1 MERPGGEDKAMIGLS
16 ARRNVAAAVLA
27 VAACLVTGPLSA
39 QTGQPLSPAA
49 AAQFEIRLQQ
59 LEQEVRA
66 LTGMI
71 EELSFNVRRLEGQ
84 FERNQADLE
93 MRLQPGTGGSSNENL
108 AADAA
113 LPAPTARAVIPE
125 PSAAPPQIVTPQ
137 GVTLGAAPNNPANS
151 TTVTAAPTLTVTP
164 PASGGSATVLPQG
177 APAEDYNNA
186 YALLQQA
193 DYGGAERAF
202 GSFLATYPSD
212 PLAGNA
218 QYWLAETFYVRE
230 NYHQAAV
237 QFAEGYKNYPTGP
250 KAAANLL
257 KLGMSLGRL
266 GKNREA
272 CASLDELDRRFPD
285 APGNVQQYARTERQR
300 LGCG

>member
-1 MERPGGEDKAMIGLS
+1 MVSLCERRGRSTAALGFVVCLLANP
-16 ARRNVAAAVLA
+16 AAAQT
-27 VAACLVTGPLSA
+27 TGDV
-39 QTGQPLSPAA
+39 SPAA

-59 LEQEVRA
+59 LEQQVRS
-66 LTGMI
+66 LTGMV
-71 EELSFNVRRLEGQ
+71 EEMTFHVQRLESQ
-84 FERNQADLE
+84 FERSQSDME
-93 MRLQPGTGGSSNENL
+93 MRLQMGESGPASENL
-108 AADAA
+108 PSGGNAVVASPTTTASSEAPVRSSSVVIQNNA
-113 LPAPTARAVIPE
+113 LASSSAQPVVTA
-125 PSAAPPQIVTPQ
+125 AAPPLPLNLAQP
-137 GVTLGAAPNNPANS
+137 PPANAS
-151 TTVTAAPTLTVTP
+151 PNTAV
-164 PASGGSATVLPQG
+164 VLPQG

-193 DYGGAERAF
+193 DYPGAERAF
-202 GSFLATYPSD
+202 GAFLASHPND

-237 QFAEGYKNYPTGP
+237 HFAEGYKKYPEGP

-266 GKNREA
+266 GKNSEA